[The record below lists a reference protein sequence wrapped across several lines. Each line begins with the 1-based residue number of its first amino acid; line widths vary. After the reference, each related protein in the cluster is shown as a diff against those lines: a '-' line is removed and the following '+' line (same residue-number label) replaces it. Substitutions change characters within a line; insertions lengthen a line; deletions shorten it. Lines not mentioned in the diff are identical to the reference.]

1 MSPYE
6 RISAA
11 LGEAVLDAALAG
23 PVPLVAPVV
32 PIVGTDTDLLATKE
46 FSPMSKQQIQT
57 VRDRQSVLH
66 ATVEAIRDGISF
78 YILPDSAWRWK
89 NRDLKGS

>member
-11 LGEAVLDAALAG
+11 LGEAVLDAASAG
-23 PVPLVAPVV
+23 PVPLVAPPV
-32 PIVGTDTDLLATKE
+32 PTVDKDTDLLATKE

-66 ATVEAIRDGISF
+66 ATVEALRDGVLF
-78 YILPDSAWRWK
+78 HILPDSVWRWK
-89 NRDLKGS
+89 NRDLKGL